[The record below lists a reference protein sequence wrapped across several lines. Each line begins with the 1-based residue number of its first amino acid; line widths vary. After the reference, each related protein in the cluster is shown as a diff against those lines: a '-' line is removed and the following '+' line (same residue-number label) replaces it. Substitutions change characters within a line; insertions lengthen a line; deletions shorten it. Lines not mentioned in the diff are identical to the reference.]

1 MNLLSN
7 ACKFTPENGKVSFS
21 LRETGHN
28 DDIGSYEFRI
38 KDNGIGMSPE
48 FVQNIFTPFER
59 ERTSTVSKIQ
69 GTGLGMAIAKN
80 IMDRMGGRIEIFTEQ
95 GKGTEFVLSLDL
107 PIVEHTADESA
118 EELLHLSSETGRLL
132 LVEDNEINME
142 IASLML
148 THAGF
153 EIEKAENGQIAVE
166 KVAGSEPGYYDAVLM
181 DVQMPV
187 MDGYTA
193 ARAIRSLDRPELAGI
208 PIIAMTANAFREDI
222 LAAEE
227 AGMNG
232 HIAKPL
238 DADKMIAVIRETLK
252 R

>member
-1 MNLLSN
+1 
-7 ACKFTPENGKVSFS
+7 
-21 LRETGHN
+21 
-28 DDIGSYEFRI
+28 
-38 KDNGIGMSPE
+38 
-48 FVQNIFTPFER
+48 
-59 ERTSTVSKIQ
+59 
-69 GTGLGMAIAKN
+69 
-80 IMDRMGGRIEIFTEQ
+80 
-95 GKGTEFVLSLDL
+95 
-107 PIVEHTADESA
+107 
-118 EELLHLSSETGRLL
+118 
-132 LVEDNEINME
+132 
-142 IASLML
+142 
-148 THAGF
+148 
-153 EIEKAENGQIAVE
+153 
-166 KVAGSEPGYYDAVLM
+166 M